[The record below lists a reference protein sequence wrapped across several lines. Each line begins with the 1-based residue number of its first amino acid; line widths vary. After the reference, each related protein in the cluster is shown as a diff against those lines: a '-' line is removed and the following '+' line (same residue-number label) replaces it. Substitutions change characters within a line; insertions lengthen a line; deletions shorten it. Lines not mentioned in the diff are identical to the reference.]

1 MHNLN
6 ILLQAAGGQKG
17 GIEQTII
24 FMGLIFIVFYF
35 FMVRPQQKK
44 LKNQKKFIDEMKK
57 GDHVITNGGIH
68 GKIDSIDEKTLVINS
83 DGTRLK
89 IEKSAISSEL
99 SAALNK

>member
-1 MHNLN
+1 MQNLN
-6 ILLQAAGGQKG
+6 IILNAPAQKG
-17 GIEQTII
+17 GDLTQTII

-44 LKNQKKFIDEMKK
+44 LKNQKKFVDEMKK
-57 GDHVITNGGIH
+57 GDYVITNGGIH

-83 DGTRLK
+83 EGTRLK